1 MATET
6 RTPLSRDRI
15 LETALRLADEGGLES
30 LSMRK
35 LGHALGV
42 EAMSLYN
49 HVANKDDVIDGIV
62 DLVMAETDAPPATE
76 DWEVAIRSSAVS
88 IHDALRRHPWAAS
101 LLMLRARPGRLRYM
115 DSLLRLLRDAG
126 FSAETT
132 YTSYH
137 VLDGHIFGFS
147 LWENSHVYTAE
158 QLAEMEEL
166 FKTTI
171 TFEAYPHLREHAEQ
185 HFAEGPHRDVSA
197 FEFALDLI
205 LDGMKRELARQRD
218 SLNSTP

>member
-15 LETALRLADEGGLES
+15 LEAALRLADDGGLES

-35 LGHALGV
+35 LGQSLGV

-49 HVANKDDVIDGIV
+49 HVANKADLIDGIV
-62 DLVMAETDAPPATE
+62 DLVMAETNPPSASE
-76 DWEVAIRSSAVS
+76 DWDVAIRASAVS
-88 IHDALRRHPWAAS
+88 IHDALRKHPWAAS
-101 LLMLRARPGRLRYM
+101 LLMLRPRPARLRYM
-115 DSLLRLLRDAG
+115 DSLLQRLRDAG

-132 YTSYH
+132 FTTYH

-147 LWENSHVYTAE
+147 LWENSHIYTAE
-158 QLAEMEEL
+158 QVAEMEEL
-166 FKTTI
+166 FQKTI
-171 TFEAYPHLREHAEQ
+171 TLETYPHLREHAEQ

-205 LDGMKRELARQRD
+205 LDGLKRDLETA
-218 SLNSTP
+218 TPP